1 MSTIQQGRFWQIR
14 RETSMMNWDGLTKK
28 FVSIRSM
35 LYGMGEEWAVVKMYK
50 KPWKFYRENETDE
63 IIAVLIAEVHI

>member
-1 MSTIQQGRFWQIR
+1 
-14 RETSMMNWDGLTKK
+14 MMNWDELTKK

-35 LYGMGEEWAVVKMYK
+35 LYDMGEEWAVVNMYK

-63 IIAVLIAEVHI
+63 IIAVLIAEAHI